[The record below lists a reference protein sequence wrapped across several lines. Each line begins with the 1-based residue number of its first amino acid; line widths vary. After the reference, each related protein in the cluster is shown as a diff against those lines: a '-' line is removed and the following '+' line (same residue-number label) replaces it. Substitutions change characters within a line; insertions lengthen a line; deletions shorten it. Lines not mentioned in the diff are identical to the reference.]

1 MILHLY
7 FARRFALAFTY
18 VLGGF
23 LILVVLLDFIEQMR
37 RFRGLDVTLSQKAHL
52 VALYVPSALYQLLPL
67 ITVLCSI
74 MLFLSL
80 ARSSELV
87 VTRAAAAQLCAPS
100 MGRS

>member
-23 LILVVLLDFIEQMR
+23 LILFVLLDFIEQMR

-52 VALYVPSALYQLLPL
+52 VALYVPSALYQTAPVDHRALLNH
-67 ITVLCSI
+67 
-74 MLFLSL
+74 
-80 ARSSELV
+80 V
-87 VTRAAAAQLCAPS
+87 VFEPGAQQ
-100 MGRS
+100 

>member
-23 LILVVLLDFIEQMR
+23 LILFVLLDFIEQMR

-52 VALYVPSALYQLLPL
+52 VAYW
-67 ITVLCSI
+67 
-74 MLFLSL
+74 
-80 ARSSELV
+80 
-87 VTRAAAAQLCAPS
+87 
-100 MGRS
+100 